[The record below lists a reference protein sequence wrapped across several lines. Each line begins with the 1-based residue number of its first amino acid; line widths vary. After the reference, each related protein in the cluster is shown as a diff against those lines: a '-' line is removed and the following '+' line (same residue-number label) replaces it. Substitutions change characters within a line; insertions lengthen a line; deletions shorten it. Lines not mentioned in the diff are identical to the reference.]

1 MSVSLALLPFS
12 DVFCS
17 YWFLSGLRTTAGPRF
32 DVNFIQCLNL
42 ILYYRSKMVHP
53 CERFDPGHISRT
65 RPKKQPQALGIT
77 VLCLV
82 YSVLVLLV
90 RPFPYASANFLEAF
104 QYAERRRVL
113 SGSSRSSPIRCSM

>member
-1 MSVSLALLPFS
+1 
-12 DVFCS
+12 
-17 YWFLSGLRTTAGPRF
+17 
-32 DVNFIQCLNL
+32 
-42 ILYYRSKMVHP
+42 MVHP

-104 QYAERRRVL
+104 QSAEWRRVL
-113 SGSSRSSPIRCSM
+113 SGSSRSGPIHCSAVEDGGGSQQLASLGLRVLGSAGFLTRFA